1 LLRVK
6 IRCSPRLTTVIP
18 RVCGVSSTPR
28 LLDSITVVSG
38 ILDRPVKPG
47 DDGWGFGAR
56 LDTVIASA
64 AKQSIGPRKGRMD
77 CFVAAL
83 LAMTVAPISHIPSRS
98 RGADRP
104 RFGSF
109 VRASINQRAQ
119 GMPGAQ
125 CTRSLA
131 CNVKWHTSVVT
142 TVTPEIA
149 RHSPRNGFTAYAV
162 LSPATSSCCHRHPRI
177 KVLSARSGRRASANL
192 APATGART
200 TRFYRTQKAP
210 IILHAAH
217 RSRGSS
223 RPATAVARLTLSR
236 PPHPAPRS

>member
-1 LLRVK
+1 MK
-6 IRCSPRLTTVIP
+6 CSRFGFKQPMTVQLEGRHSGMVRQHQTSDVQLHIGEPR
-18 RVCGVSSTPR
+18 
-28 LLDSITVVSG
+28 DS
-38 ILDRPVKPG
+38 
-47 DDGWGFGAR
+47 GFGASHRPGMTATSSRYDSAFSRRDAPEVCKKRAR
-56 LDTVIASA
+56 LD
-64 AKQSIGPRKGRMD
+64 
-77 CFVAAL
+77 
-83 LAMTVAPISHIPSRS
+83 H
-98 RGADRP
+98 
-104 RFGSF
+104 
-109 VRASINQRAQ
+109 QRAQ

-131 CNVKWHTSVVT
+131 CSVKWHTSVVT
-142 TVTPEIA
+142 TVTPEIT
-149 RHSPRNGFTAYAV
+149 RHSPRNGFTAYIV

-223 RPATAVARLTLSR
+223 RPAIAVARLTLSR

>member
-1 LLRVK
+1 MAGLRPGH
-6 IRCSPRLTTVIP
+6 PRLHS
-18 RVCGVSSTPR
+18 RVCRKTWMPGSSPGMTSQKASFPFSNSR
-28 LLDSITVVSG
+28 FKYDSAFSRRDAPEVCWNRS
-38 ILDRPVKPG
+38 
-47 DDGWGFGAR
+47 R
-56 LDTVIASA
+56 LD
-64 AKQSIGPRKGRMD
+64 Q
-77 CFVAAL
+77 
-83 LAMTVAPISHIPSRS
+83 
-98 RGADRP
+98 
-104 RFGSF
+104 
-109 VRASINQRAQ
+109 QRAQ

-142 TVTPEIA
+142 TGTPEIT
-149 RHSPRNGFTAYAV
+149 RHSPRNGFTAYIV

-177 KVLSARSGRRASANL
+177 KVLSARSGRLASANL

-223 RPATAVARLTLSR
+223 RPATAVARLTPLR

>member
-1 LLRVK
+1 MNFKEQK
-6 IRCSPRLTTVIP
+6 IRLRDLAA
-18 RVCGVSSTPR
+18 
-28 LLDSITVVSG
+28 
-38 ILDRPVKPG
+38 PG
-47 DDGWGFGAR
+47 
-56 LDTVIASA
+56 
-64 AKQSIGPRKGRMD
+64 
-77 CFVAAL
+77 
-83 LAMTVAPISHIPSRS
+83 
-98 RGADRP
+98 
-104 RFGSF
+104 
-109 VRASINQRAQ
+109 VRALHQMLAPRNQRAQ

-142 TVTPEIA
+142 TVTPESS

-177 KVLSARSGRRASANL
+177 KVLPARSGRLASANL

>member
-1 LLRVK
+1 
-6 IRCSPRLTTVIP
+6 
-18 RVCGVSSTPR
+18 
-28 LLDSITVVSG
+28 
-38 ILDRPVKPG
+38 
-47 DDGWGFGAR
+47 
-56 LDTVIASA
+56 
-64 AKQSIGPRKGRMD
+64 MD
-77 CFVAAL
+77 CFVASL
-83 LAMTVAPISHIPSRS
+83 PAMTVLQTHNTTPRS

-104 RFGSF
+104 RFCKNRSP
-109 VRASINQRAQ
+109 IKQRAQ

-131 CNVKWHTSVVT
+131 CSVKWHTSVVT
-142 TVTPEIA
+142 TVTPEIT
-149 RHSPRNGFTAYAV
+149 RHSPRNGFTAYIV

-192 APATGART
+192 APAMGART

-223 RPATAVARLTLSR
+223 RPATAIACLTLLR